1 MGLIPLVFFQK
12 IVSRVVGGRNSISKR
27 LDSLLSIS
35 GKVSELLA
43 EEALLS
49 LQCCNQNLVLRFSR
63 ISNKKRLSVILSKLR
78 GEAGQQQK
86 KSYTTK
92 SQTFGLLRKRTTSK
106 EAAQGIQQNLLANR
120 IFGGKINTSL
130 KEPLKLLLK
139 VSDHWPSPTVY
150 NTIKAK
156 RPPLYYQQLA
166 SFHKEPLPSSSFQLH
181 SLALFQKFSI
191 LNCKTASII
200 DFTVTALQTNDRPH
214 AFLIINIAYLLATK
228 RTSIR
233 D

>member
-12 IVSRVVGGRNSISKR
+12 IVSRLSSIGGNSSKR

-78 GEAGQQQK
+78 GEAGQQK
-86 KSYTTK
+86 KK
-92 SQTFGLLRKRTTSK
+92 KLHQIPKFWVIEKK
-106 EAAQGIQQNLLANR
+106 DNIKAAQGIQQKSFLANR

-166 SFHKEPLPSSSFQLH
+166 SFHKEPPSSSFQLH
-181 SLALFQKFSI
+181 SVGSIPEIFQ
-191 LNCKTASII
+191 
-200 DFTVTALQTNDRPH
+200 
-214 AFLIINIAYLLATK
+214 IAKLPP
-228 RTSIR
+228 
-233 D
+233 

>member
-1 MGLIPLVFFQK
+1 MEEGESMGLIPLVFFQK
-12 IVSRVVGGRNSISKR
+12 TVSRVVGGRNSISKR

-43 EEALLS
+43 EEALPS

-63 ISNKKRLSVILSKLR
+63 ISNKNASLSSCQSWEEKQGSSRKKVTPPNPKLL
-78 GEAGQQQK
+78 GYWEKGQHQSSLGNSA
-86 KSYTTK
+86 KS
-92 SQTFGLLRKRTTSK
+92 F
-106 EAAQGIQQNLLANR
+106 LANR

-156 RPPLYYQQLA
+156 RPPLYY
-166 SFHKEPLPSSSFQLH
+166 
-181 SLALFQKFSI
+181 
-191 LNCKTASII
+191 
-200 DFTVTALQTNDRPH
+200 
-214 AFLIINIAYLLATK
+214 
-228 RTSIR
+228 
-233 D
+233 

>member
-12 IVSRVVGGRNSISKR
+12 IVSRVCSIGGNSSKR

-35 GKVSELLA
+35 RKVSELLA

-78 GEAGQQQK
+78 GEAGQQK
-86 KSYTTK
+86 KK
-92 SQTFGLLRKRTTSK
+92 KLHQIPKFWVIEKK
-106 EAAQGIQQNLLANR
+106 DNIKAAQGIQQKSFLANR

-130 KEPLKLLLK
+130 KEALKLLLK

-166 SFHKEPLPSSSFQLH
+166 SFHKEPPSSSFQLH
-181 SLALFQKFSI
+181 SVGSIPEIFQ
-191 LNCKTASII
+191 
-200 DFTVTALQTNDRPH
+200 
-214 AFLIINIAYLLATK
+214 IAKLPP
-228 RTSIR
+228 
-233 D
+233 